1 METVRNWDK
10 EKLLTNILDPS
21 RELAPQSM
29 AYSIAIS
36 SGTVISGMI
45 SEETASSLVIK
56 RPGVPSETLLRE
68 DIEAMTNTG
77 LSLMPAVL
85 KKTYH
90 QRKWLT

>member
-1 METVRNWDK
+1 
-10 EKLLTNILDPS
+10 
-21 RELAPQSM
+21 M

-36 SGTVISGMI
+36 SGTVVSGMI

-77 LSLMPAVL
+77 LSLMPAGFEESISPEQMADL
-85 KKTYH
+85 IAYLY
-90 QRKWLT
+90 QQ